1 MFTALCTN
9 KNKGCLN
16 MHRKS
21 TVEGEI
27 FFSVPHVCVHVHA
40 YLLVCVCVFFFFF
53 SKDTSDNP
61 NQAFYGKE
69 KYCEKK
75 TTQLMLILDVISI
88 HLIIHVQ
95 DRSQSLVCDLAA
107 VCSWYLIW
115 ISFAN
120 SAYECNWISTGHK
133 NEDKA
138 KLAAKGWWYESHLSV
153 CSVRVNNT

>member
-1 MFTALCTN
+1 
-9 KNKGCLN
+9 

-107 VCSWYLIW
+107 VCS
-115 ISFAN
+115 
-120 SAYECNWISTGHK
+120 
-133 NEDKA
+133 
-138 KLAAKGWWYESHLSV
+138 
-153 CSVRVNNT
+153 